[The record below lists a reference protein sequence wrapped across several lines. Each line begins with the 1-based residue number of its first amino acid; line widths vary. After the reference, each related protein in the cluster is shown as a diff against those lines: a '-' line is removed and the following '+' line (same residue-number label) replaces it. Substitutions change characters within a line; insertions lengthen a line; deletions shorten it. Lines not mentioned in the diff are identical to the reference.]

1 MTRSGH
7 AAGSATRDA
16 LRQSL
21 GEKVLTIYDECR
33 AERRSASKHDVMSP
47 QPATAPRVESDRHGC
62 NTDTAGSW
70 HAFFRRS
77 AARADPIWDR
87 DLPGDIRNA
96 FGLSKINKLLKS
108 SNLDFD
114 APAVVSRESDA
125 IGLKQYRY
133 WQHPPA
139 DPAQREKQ
147 CV

>member
-1 MTRSGH
+1 MTK
-7 AAGSATRDA
+7 AAT
-16 LRQSL
+16 Q
-21 GEKVLTIYDECR
+21 
-33 AERRSASKHDVMSP
+33 RRSASKHDAMSP

-114 APAVVSRESDA
+114 ARAVVSRESDA